1 MMGNRRTKRLSNLI
15 QAELGDL
22 LLKRVKDPRLEPVTI
37 TGVDVSPDL
46 SQAKVFYSLLDAARR
61 PEVEAGFKAA
71 VSFLR
76 RELASRLQIKIM
88 PRLWLVYDPSLA
100 DGARMDTLIRQARE
114 HDQALARLHG
124 EEPEGSGEEQP

>member
-1 MMGNRRTKRLSNLI
+1 MGTRRTQRMANLI

-22 LLKRVKDPRLEPVTI
+22 LLKRVKDPRLEPITI

-71 VSFLR
+71 APFLR
-76 RELASRLQIKIM
+76 HELAGRLQIKVT
-88 PRLWLVYDPSLA
+88 PKLRLVYDPSLA
-100 DGARMDTLIRQARE
+100 EGMRMDNLIRQARQQ
-114 HDQALARLHG
+114 DQALAEQRG
-124 EEPEGSGEEQP
+124 PEPDQDGEEQA

>member
-1 MMGNRRTKRLSNLI
+1 MMGTRRTQRLSNLI

-22 LLKRVKDPRLEPVTI
+22 LLKRVKDPRLEPITI

-71 VSFLR
+71 APFLR
-76 RELASRLQIKIM
+76 HELASRLQIKIT

-100 DGARMDTLIRQARE
+100 QGARMDSLIREARE
-114 HDQALARLHG
+114 QDQVLAQQRG
-124 EEPEGSGEEQP
+124 DEPEDAGEDQS